1 MKEPI
6 EYAIKKDVRNNP
18 IVREIDESRQRALWR
33 WVRIGAFLVTV
44 GLFSAWQHFEIIRH
58 GYSIDQM
65 EREHSELEET
75 ARRLRLEIETL
86 RSPQR
91 IEALV
96 KVRMR
101 VKFKAI
107 KDIDV
112 PGRSRDCLALKRRQ
126 DVAVGGMGPQG
137 RQDVSWHDPTVRHL
151 RQARQAPRD
160 RGPRQPRRRS
170 RRRGSGASSCPS
182 RPRP

>member
-91 IEALV
+91 IEALAT
-96 KVRMR
+96 RELRLIAPSHADALIIER
-101 VKFKAI
+101 V
-107 KDIDV
+107 V
-112 PGRSRDCLALKRRQ
+112 PAAPPGGTVVARR
-126 DVAVGGMGPQG
+126 
-137 RQDVSWHDPTVRHL
+137 
-151 RQARQAPRD
+151 
-160 RGPRQPRRRS
+160 
-170 RRRGSGASSCPS
+170 
-182 RPRP
+182 